1 MPRRLSFL
9 AWAAAALLLT
19 VWVCLAFFPESTVP
33 TLLLTYFLLPQLWL
47 LLTVPLL
54 LVNVWRR
61 DPWAVA
67 GSAVAFALS
76 FGLLGWQLPDSAAHT
91 SPTLRLM
98 TYNIARGAGGAAA
111 LAATIQAQRPDVLCL
126 QETNTLKA
134 GVLDELLHALPGF
147 QALRSRE
154 VVILSRFPVLT
165 SREDA
170 LPTTSRH
177 LLSAELS
184 VGGTRL
190 TVLNAHFTT
199 IPLRGGWLEARDSR
213 RYQLAAFLQAAQAA
227 PGALVAC
234 GDFNTPA
241 RGQVYA
247 ELGQHLRSA
256 FNDAGSGF
264 GYTFPAKFPL
274 VRIDHVW
281 LRGVRAVRAFVPDS
295 RASDHRP
302 LVADLALP

>member
-1 MPRRLSFL
+1 VPRHSFV
-9 AWAAAALLLT
+9 AWTVAALLVT
-19 VWVCLAFFPESTVP
+19 VWSCLRFAPEQTVP
-33 TLLLTYFLLPQLWL
+33 TLLLTYFVVPQLWL

-54 LVNVWRR
+54 LISMWRR
-61 DPWAVA
+61 NPWAMA
-67 GSAVAFALS
+67 GSAVAFAFS
-76 FGLLGWQLPDSAAHT
+76 FGLLGWQLPATVAHT

-111 LAATIQAQRPDVLCL
+111 LAATIRAQRPDVLCL

-134 GVLDELLHALPGF
+134 GVLNDLLRSLPGF
-147 QALRSRE
+147 QARRSRE
-154 VVILSRFPVLT
+154 VMILSRFPVLA
-165 SREDA
+165 SREDP
-170 LPTTSRH
+170 LPTTSRQ

-184 VGGTRL
+184 VAGTRL

-199 IPLRGGWLEARDSR
+199 IPLRGGWMEAWDSR
-213 RYQLAAFLQAAQAA
+213 RQQLAAFLRVTHAA

-247 ELGQHLRSA
+247 ELGQNLRNA
-256 FNDAGSGF
+256 FDGAGTGF
-264 GYTFPAKFPL
+264 GYTFPSNVPL
-274 VRIDHVW
+274 VRIDHLW
-281 LRGVRAVRAFVPDS
+281 LRDVRAVSAFVPDS

-302 LVADLALP
+302 LVTDLALP